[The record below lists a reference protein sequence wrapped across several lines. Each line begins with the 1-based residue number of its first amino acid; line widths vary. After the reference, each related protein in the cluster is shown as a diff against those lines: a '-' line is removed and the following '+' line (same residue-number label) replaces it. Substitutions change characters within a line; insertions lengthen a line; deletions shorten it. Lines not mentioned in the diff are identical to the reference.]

1 MIEILSNICLETTN
15 RAGTK
20 NFVSI
25 QLVETWDL
33 IWIEAQYVRNCVYAK
48 SSLWLDGFISWG
60 YTISKP
66 NIKRN
71 FQSPLQRFT
80 MTHSKCEFASD
91 KITIYNIFSCHS
103 CIWGQFYL
111 NFPPSGWFSNW
122 NISKIWTLNL
132 GPQKTWI
139 FTFAISFY
147 LTLWFHALL
156 WTIK

>member
-1 MIEILSNICLETTN
+1 M
-15 RAGTK
+15 
-20 NFVSI
+20 
-25 QLVETWDL
+25 W
-33 IWIEAQYVRNCVYAK
+33 NCVYAK

-103 CIWGQFYL
+103 CIWGQFFVAFCSFFQCSL
-111 NFPPSGWFSNW
+111 TVFQRGRQRKSGGRQWKSW
-122 NISKIWTLNL
+122 TKNIFFIFHPNVQISPKNSICFCLKINQFWTC
-132 GPQKTWI
+132 
-139 FTFAISFY
+139 
-147 LTLWFHALL
+147 
-156 WTIK
+156 